1 MAIKKT
7 IEIDVD
13 QVQAMGGLDA
23 LQKELEQT
31 ETVSLSLKKE
41 LKLLKEQL
49 ATLPQGSE
57 EYNKISK
64 RAGEVSDKIGD
75 INQRIK
81 TLGSDTHQIDRV
93 VQGTQALSGAF
104 SVASGA
110 SALLGENS
118 EDLQKSMAKVES
130 AIALTVGVQS
140 VANALQKDTALSI
153 GLTTA
158 ATNIQSAAQVAY
170 TAVVGATTGALKALK
185 IALISTG
192 VGALVV
198 GLGLLVSA
206 LASSKEATETEEE
219 AIKRLTEANKRY
231 EESLQSELKSLDYAN
246 KAQVLRAK
254 ILGQSET
261 DIRKITAQGEAEKAQ
276 YFKNEESRLDKELQ
290 NNKLTAKEYKLL
302 LDQRNKIADEALAF
316 SQERELNNLDFEL
329 SIADKR
335 RDAQKKAADE
345 KAAKEKEADEKRKA
359 KLLKD
364 YEEEQAL
371 IRARGERGQE
381 LENESIKNINEAKE
395 ANRLAGLSAQD
406 AELQKI
412 NSDYATKLD
421 LAKQFNQD
429 ATALE
434 DAKANAINDVNL
446 KYQQIQYEADQKALA
461 DKKILK
467 EQELQLVNDTF
478 GKVIGLL
485 GKNSKIGKGF
495 AVAQALFN
503 TYQGITAELSTKPVT
518 PYEIGLKVANVAFV
532 AATGFKAVKQI
543 LSTSEKGGSGSGGG
557 SFSSGGGGSNSTP
570 QFNIV
575 GQSSTNQLTSTIAGQ
590 QNQPI
595 QTYVVGSQ
603 VTNQQALDRNA
614 QQTSSF

>member
-140 VANALQKDTALSI
+140 VANALQKDTALTI
-153 GLTTA
+153 GLTTV
-158 ATNIQSAAQVAY
+158 ATNIQTGAQALY
-170 TAVVGATTGALKALK
+170 TAVVAGTTGALKALR

-261 DIRKITAQGEAEKAQ
+261 DIRKITADGEAEKAQ

-316 SQERELNNLDFEL
+316 SQERTLNDLEFEQG
-329 SIADKR
+329 IADKKR
-335 RDAQKKAADE
+335 EDQKKAGEEAKKKAKELADE
-345 KAAKEKEADEKRKA
+345 LLRISKEKYDAEQAFLKKQNDSELAQFDETTKAIEEAEKSKA
-359 KLLKD
+359 DFQKTNQQIEIDAVDAKYTKLLD
-364 YEEEQAL
+364 FATQHNLDTIALTEEQ
-371 IRARGERGQE
+371 Q
-381 LENESIKNINEAKE
+381 
-395 ANRLAGLSAQD
+395 
-406 AELQKI
+406 
-412 NSDYATKLD
+412 
-421 LAKQFNQD
+421 
-429 ATALE
+429 
-434 DAKANAINDVNL
+434 NAINDINL
-446 KYQQIQYEADQKALA
+446 KYQQVQYDNDQKALN
-461 DKKILK
+461 DKKILH
-467 EQELQLVNDTF
+467 EQEIALISQTL
-478 GKVIGLL
+478 GKVSELL
-485 GKNSKIGKGF
+485 GKNTKAGKAF

-503 TYQGITAELSTKPVT
+503 TYQGITAELSTKAIT

-543 LSTSEKGGSGSGGG
+543 LSTSDKGGSASSGGG
-557 SFSSGGGGSNSTP
+557 FSGGGGSNSTP

>member
-316 SQERELNNLDFEL
+316 SQERTLNDLEFEQG
-329 SIADKR
+329 IADKKR
-335 RDAQKKAADE
+335 EDQKKAGEEAKKKAKELADE
-345 KAAKEKEADEKRKA
+345 LLRISKEKYDAEQAFLKKQNDSELAQFDETTKAIEEAEKSKA
-359 KLLKD
+359 DFQKTNQQIEIDAVDAKYTKLLD
-364 YEEEQAL
+364 FATQHNLDTTALTEEQ
-371 IRARGERGQE
+371 Q
-381 LENESIKNINEAKE
+381 
-395 ANRLAGLSAQD
+395 
-406 AELQKI
+406 
-412 NSDYATKLD
+412 
-421 LAKQFNQD
+421 
-429 ATALE
+429 
-434 DAKANAINDVNL
+434 NAINDINL
-446 KYQQIQYEADQKALA
+446 KYQQVQYDNDQKALN
-461 DKKILK
+461 DKKILH
-467 EQELQLVNDTF
+467 EQEIALTSQTL
-478 GKVIGLL
+478 GKVSELL
-485 GKNSKIGKGF
+485 GKNTKAGKAF

-503 TYQGITAELSTKPVT
+503 TYQGITAELSTKAIT

-543 LSTSEKGGSGSGGG
+543 LSTSDKGGSASSGGG
-557 SFSSGGGGSNSTP
+557 FSGGGGSNSTP
-570 QFNIV
+570 QFNLV

>member
-23 LQKELEQT
+23 LQKEMQET
-31 ETVSLSLKKE
+31 EKKSLSLKKE

-49 ATLPQGSE
+49 ATLPEGTE

-75 INQRIK
+75 INQRVK
-81 TLGSDTHQIDRV
+81 TLGSDTHNIDKV

-110 SALLGENS
+110 SALLGENN

-140 VANALQKDTALSI
+140 VANALQKDTALTI
-153 GLTTA
+153 GLTTV

-170 TAVVGATTGALKALK
+170 AAVVGTTTGALKALR

-261 DIRKITAQGEAEKAQ
+261 DIRKITADGETEKAQ

-316 SQERELNNLDFEL
+316 SQERTLNDLEFEQG
-329 SIADKR
+329 IADKKR
-335 RDAQKKAADE
+335 EDQKKAGEEAKKKAKELADE
-345 KAAKEKEADEKRKA
+345 LLRISKEKYDAEQAFLKKQNDSELAQFDETTKAIEEAEKSKA
-359 KLLKD
+359 DFQKTNQQIEIDAVDAKYTKLLD
-364 YEEEQAL
+364 FATQHNLDTTALTEEQ
-371 IRARGERGQE
+371 Q
-381 LENESIKNINEAKE
+381 
-395 ANRLAGLSAQD
+395 
-406 AELQKI
+406 
-412 NSDYATKLD
+412 
-421 LAKQFNQD
+421 
-429 ATALE
+429 
-434 DAKANAINDVNL
+434 NAINDINL
-446 KYQQIQYEADQKALA
+446 KYQQVQYDNDQKALN
-461 DKKILK
+461 DKKILH
-467 EQELQLVNDTF
+467 EQEIALTSQTL
-478 GKVIGLL
+478 GKVSELL
-485 GKNSKIGKGF
+485 GKNTKAGKAF

-503 TYQGITAELSTKPVT
+503 TYQGITAELSTKAIT

-543 LSTSEKGGSGSGGG
+543 LSTSDKGGSASSGGG
-557 SFSSGGGGSNSTP
+557 FSGGGGSNSTP

>member
-110 SALLGENS
+110 SALLGENN

-140 VANALQKDTALSI
+140 VANALQKDTALTI
-153 GLTTA
+153 GLTTV

-170 TAVVGATTGALKALK
+170 AAVVGTTTGALKALR

-198 GLGLLVSA
+198 GLGLLVAA
-206 LASSKEATETEEE
+206 LSSSKESTENEED

-231 EESLQSELKSLDYAN
+231 EESLQSELKSLDYVN

-261 DIRKITAQGEAEKAQ
+261 DIRKITADGETEKAQ

-316 SQERELNNLDFEL
+316 SQERTLNDLEFEQG
-329 SIADKR
+329 IADKKR
-335 RDAQKKAADE
+335 EDQKKAGEEAKKKAKELADE
-345 KAAKEKEADEKRKA
+345 LLRISKEKYDAEQAFLKKQNDSELAQFDETTKAIEDAEKSKADFQKTNQQIEIDAVDAKYT
-359 KLLKD
+359 KLLD
-364 YEEEQAL
+364 FATQHNLDTIALTEEQ
-371 IRARGERGQE
+371 Q
-381 LENESIKNINEAKE
+381 
-395 ANRLAGLSAQD
+395 
-406 AELQKI
+406 
-412 NSDYATKLD
+412 
-421 LAKQFNQD
+421 
-429 ATALE
+429 
-434 DAKANAINDVNL
+434 NAINDINL
-446 KYQQIQYEADQKALA
+446 KYQQVQYDNDQKALN
-461 DKKILK
+461 DKKILH
-467 EQELQLVNDTF
+467 EQEIALTSQTL
-478 GKVIGLL
+478 GKVSELL
-485 GKNSKIGKGF
+485 GKNTKAGKAF

-503 TYQGITAELSTKPVT
+503 TYQGITAELSTKAIT

-543 LSTSEKGGSGSGGG
+543 LSTSDKGGSASSGGG
-557 SFSSGGGGSNSTP
+557 FSGGGGSNSTP